1 MKHPRMNLAEQLTHP
16 VRFSIVAL
24 LAQLDFANFG
34 FVRDEV
40 EISDSVLSRQASMLE
55 EAGLIEIKKD
65 FVGKRPRTRLRL
77 TPHGRATFEEHVR
90 ALEAIVQRAAGETVG
105 KLSL

>member
-24 LAQLDFANFG
+24 LAQLGLADFA

-40 EISDSVLSRQASMLE
+40 EISDSLLSRQASTLE
-55 EAGLIEIKKD
+55 EAGLIEIRKD
-65 FVGKRPRTRLRL
+65 FVGKRPRTRLQL
-77 TPHGRATFEEHVR
+77 TAQGRTAFEGHVR
-90 ALEAIVQRAAGETVG
+90 ALEAIVQRKASETVQ
-105 KLSL
+105 KLSP

>member
-1 MKHPRMNLAEQLTHP
+1 MKHPRQNLAEQLTHP

-24 LAQLDFANFG
+24 LAQVELADFG

-40 EISDSVLSRQASMLE
+40 EVSDSVLSRQASMLE

-65 FVGKRPRTRLRL
+65 FVGKRPRTRLQL
-77 TPHGRATFEEHVR
+77 TTQGRTAFRAHVR
-90 ALEAIVQRAAGETVG
+90 ALEAIVQRTAGEVIG
-105 KLSL
+105 KLSP